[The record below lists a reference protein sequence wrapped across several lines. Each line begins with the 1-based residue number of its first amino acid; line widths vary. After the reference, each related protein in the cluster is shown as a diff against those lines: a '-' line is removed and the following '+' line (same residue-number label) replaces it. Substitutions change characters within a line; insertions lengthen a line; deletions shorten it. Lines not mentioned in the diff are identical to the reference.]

1 MKHGQ
6 NGQILDLRVRDK
18 AIPGDLSSPV
28 SEFLDIVRFDNF
40 AAMFRNSSHDMS
52 THDLM
57 KVLVKIQQQRFNL
70 ETLGN
75 AFTPFSVTVGTTP
88 TQILAPNKTPR
99 GYLFLNP
106 SQTVNGITTDTTMFA
121 SASRGAGTVTSVEVN
136 VQAFRTSRFF
146 LNITVAPTTL
156 QVNLQ
161 TRDPLTLN
169 WATAQTDIFSGV
181 IATGTYYVDT
191 GEIGTDN
198 FVRLQTV
205 STGTGTWSIA
215 MISKEAYGGTV
226 SPPGIFLGNANV
238 TTAIGYPILGG
249 QEKRF
254 LLMDNTPLFG
264 VALVATPISIFQLQ

>member
-1 MKHGQ
+1 MKRGN
-6 NGQILDLRVRDK
+6 NGQILDLTEARK
-18 AIPGDLSSPV
+18 QIPSDLSSPV
-28 SEFLDIVRFDNF
+28 SEFLDILRYDNY
-40 AAMFRNSSHDMS
+40 AAMFRNSSEDMS

-121 SASRGAGTVTSVEVN
+121 SASRGAGTVTSTEVN

-146 LNITVAPTTL
+146 LNITVSPTTL
-156 QVNLQ
+156 VVNIQ

-181 IATGTYYVDT
+181 VATGAYYVDT
-191 GEIGTDN
+191 GEVGTDD
-198 FVRLQTV
+198 FVRIQTV

-215 MISKEAYGGTV
+215 MVSKEAYGGTV

-254 LLMDNTPLFG
+254 LLMDNTPLYG
-264 VALVATPISIFQLQ
+264 VALVATPLSIFQLQ

>member
-1 MKHGQ
+1 MKNGN
-6 NGQILDLRVRDK
+6 NGQVIDLRAKDRTV
-18 AIPGDLSSPV
+18 PGDLSSPV
-28 SEFLDIVRFDNF
+28 SEFLDILRYDNY
-40 AAMFRNSSHDMS
+40 AAMFRNSSEDMT

-88 TQILAPNKTPR
+88 TRILPPNKTPR

-106 SQTVNGITTDTTMFA
+106 SQTVNGITTNTTMFA
-121 SASRGAGTVTSVEVN
+121 SASRGAGTVTSLELN

-156 QVNLQ
+156 VVNLQ

-169 WATAQTDIFSGV
+169 WATAQSDIFSSV

-191 GEIGTDN
+191 GEIGTDDT
-198 FVRLQTV
+198 VRLQTV

-215 MISKEAYGGTV
+215 MVSKEAYGGTV
-226 SPPGIFLGNANV
+226 SPPGIFLGNGNV

-264 VALVATPISIFQLQ
+264 VALVATSLSIFQLQ

>member
-1 MKHGQ
+1 MKHGS
-6 NGQILDLRVRDK
+6 NGQILDLTPGRKR
-18 AIPGDLSSPV
+18 IPGDLETPTD
-28 SEFLDIVRFDNF
+28 EFLDIIRFDNF
-40 AAMFRNSSHDMS
+40 AAMFRNTSEDMS

-57 KVLVKIQQQRFNL
+57 KVLLKIQQQRFNL

-75 AFTPFSVTVGTTP
+75 AFTPFSVTVGLTP
-88 TQILAPNKTPR
+88 TLILPPNKTPR

-106 SQTVNGITTDTTMFA
+106 SQTVNGITTDTVMFA
-121 SASRGAGTVTSVEVN
+121 SASRGAGTVTSTEVN

-161 TRDPLTLN
+161 TRDPLSLN

-181 IATGTYYVDT
+181 VATGTYYVDT
-191 GEIGTDN
+191 GEIGTDD
-198 FVRLQTV
+198 FVRLQCV
-205 STGTGTWSIA
+205 STGTGTWSIE
-215 MISKEAYGGTV
+215 MVSKEAYGGTV

-254 LLMDNTPLFG
+254 LLMDNTPLYG
-264 VALVATPISIFQLQ
+264 VAAVATTLSVFQLQ

>member
-1 MKHGQ
+1 MKHGR
-6 NGQILDLRVRDK
+6 NGQILDLRSADRPTPK
-18 AIPGDLSSPV
+18 DLSSPV
-28 SEFLDIVRFDNF
+28 SEFLDIVRFDNY
-40 AAMFRNSSHDMS
+40 AAMFRNSSEDMS

-88 TQILAPNKTPR
+88 TRILAPNKTPR

-106 SQTVNGITTDTTMFA
+106 SQTVNGITTDSTMFA
-121 SASRGAGTVTSVEVN
+121 SASRGAGTVTSLEVN

-161 TRDPLTLN
+161 TRDPLSLN
-169 WATAQTDIFSGV
+169 WATAQTDIFSGAV
-181 IATGTYYVDT
+181 GVGTYYVDT
-191 GEIGTDN
+191 GEIGTDG

-215 MISKEAYGGTV
+215 MTSKEAYGGTV

-254 LLMDNTPLFG
+254 LLMDNTPLYG
-264 VALVATPISIFQLQ
+264 VALVATPLSIFQLQ

>member
-1 MKHGQ
+1 MKNGN
-6 NGQILDLRVRDK
+6 NGQVLDLRGRERPV
-18 AIPGDLSSPV
+18 PSDLSSPV
-28 SEFLDIVRFDNF
+28 SEFLDILRYDNY
-40 AAMFRNSSHDMS
+40 AAMFRNSSEDMS

-75 AFTPFSVTVGTTP
+75 AFTPFTVTVGTIP
-88 TQILAPNKTPR
+88 TRILPPNKTPR

-106 SQTVNGITTDTTMFA
+106 SQTVNGITTNTTMFA
-121 SASRGAGTVTSVEVN
+121 SASRGAGTVTSLELN

-156 QVNLQ
+156 VVNLQ

-181 IATGTYYVDT
+181 VAIGTYYVDT
-191 GEIGTDN
+191 GEIGTDDT
-198 FVRLQTV
+198 VRLQTV
-205 STGTGTWSIA
+205 STGTGTWSLSLV
-215 MISKEAYGGTV
+215 SKEAYGGTV
-226 SPPGIFLGNANV
+226 SPPGIFLGNGNV

-264 VALVATPISIFQLQ
+264 VALVATPLSIFQLQ

>member
-1 MKHGQ
+1 MKRGN
-6 NGQILDLRVRDK
+6 NGQILDLTEARK
-18 AIPGDLSSPV
+18 QIPSDLSSPV
-28 SEFLDIVRFDNF
+28 SEFLDILRYDNY
-40 AAMFRNSSHDMS
+40 AAMFRNSSEDMS

-88 TQILAPNKTPR
+88 TRILAPNKTPR

-136 VQAFRTSRFF
+136 VQSFRTSRFF

-156 QVNLQ
+156 QVNIQ

-181 IATGTYYVDT
+181 VATGTYYVDT
-191 GEIGTDN
+191 GEVGTDD

-215 MISKEAYGGTV
+215 MVSKEAYGGTV

-238 TTAIGYPILGG
+238 TTGIGYPILGG

-254 LLMDNTPLFG
+254 LLMDNTPLYG
-264 VALVATPISIFQLQ
+264 VALVATSLSIFQLQ

>member
-1 MKHGQ
+1 MKNGS
-6 NGQILDLRVRDK
+6 NGQILDLRARGK
-18 AIPGDLSSPV
+18 AIPGDISSPV
-28 SEFLDIVRFDNF
+28 SEFLDILRYDNY
-40 AAMFRNSSHDMS
+40 AAMFRNSSEDMS

-75 AFTPFSVTVGTTP
+75 SFTPFSVTVGTTP
-88 TQILAPNKTPR
+88 TRILAPNKTPR

-106 SQTVNGITTDTTMFA
+106 SQTVNGITTTTTMFA
-121 SASRGAGTVTSVEVN
+121 SASRGAGTVTSTEVN

-146 LNITVAPTTL
+146 LNITVSPTTL
-156 QVNLQ
+156 IVNIQ

-169 WATAQTDIFSGV
+169 WATAQTDIFSSV
-181 IATGTYYVDT
+181 VATGTYYVDT
-191 GEIGTDN
+191 GEVGTDDT
-198 FVRLQTV
+198 VRLQTV
-205 STGTGTWSIA
+205 STGTGTWSLV
-215 MISKEAYGGTV
+215 MVSKEAYGGTV

-238 TTAIGYPILGG
+238 TTGIGYPILGG

>member
-1 MKHGQ
+1 MKHGN
-6 NGQILDLRVRDK
+6 NGQILDLTEARK
-18 AIPGDLSSPV
+18 KIPSDLSSPI
-28 SEFLDIVRFDNF
+28 SEFLDIVRYDNY
-40 AAMFRNSSHDMS
+40 AAMFRNSSEDMS

-88 TQILAPNKTPR
+88 TRILAPNKTPR

-121 SASRGAGTVTSVEVN
+121 SASRGAGTVTSTEVN

-161 TRDPLTLN
+161 SRDPLTLN
-169 WATAQTDIFSGV
+169 WATVQSDIFSGV

-191 GEIGTDN
+191 GEIGTDD

-215 MISKEAYGGTV
+215 MVSKEAYGATV
-226 SPPGIFLGNANV
+226 SPPGVFLGNANV

-254 LLMDNTPLFG
+254 LLMDNTPLYG
-264 VALVATPISIFQLQ
+264 VALVATPLSIFQLQ

>member
-1 MKHGQ
+1 MKHGA
-6 NGQILDLRVRDK
+6 NGQILDLSSVRK
-18 AIPGDLSSPV
+18 RIPSDLESPT
-28 SEFLDIVRFDNF
+28 SEFLDIVRYDNY
-40 AAMFRNSSHDMS
+40 AAMFRNSSEDMS

-57 KVLVKIQQQRFNL
+57 KMLVKIQQQRFNL

-88 TQILAPNKTPR
+88 TLILAPNKTPR

-161 TRDPLTLN
+161 TRDPLSLN
-169 WATAQTDIFSGV
+169 WATAQTDIFFGV
-181 IATGTYYVDT
+181 VGVGTYYVDT
-191 GEIGTDN
+191 GEIGTDG

-215 MISKEAYGGTV
+215 MTSKEAYGGTV
-226 SPPGIFLGNANV
+226 SPPGVFLGNGNV

-264 VALVATPISIFQLQ
+264 VALVATPLSIFQLQ

>member
-1 MKHGQ
+1 MKHGVS
-6 NGQILDLRVRDK
+6 GQILDL
-18 AIPGDLSSPV
+18 SPV
-28 SEFLDIVRFDNF
+28 RKRIPSDLEYPTSEFLDIVRYDNY
-40 AAMFRNSSHDMS
+40 AAMFRNSSEDMS

-75 AFTPFSVTVGTTP
+75 AFTPFTVTVGTTP
-88 TQILAPNKTPR
+88 TRILPPNKTPR

-106 SQTVNGITTDTTMFA
+106 SQTVNGITTNSTMFA
-121 SASRGAGTVTSVEVN
+121 SASRGVGTVTSLEVN

-146 LNITVAPTTL
+146 LNITVSPTTL

-161 TRDPLTLN
+161 SRDPLTLT
-169 WATAQTDIFSGV
+169 WATVQTDIFSAV
-181 IATGTYYVDT
+181 VATGTYYIDT
-191 GEIGTDN
+191 GEIGTDDT
-198 FVRLQTV
+198 VRLQTV

-215 MISKEAYGGTV
+215 MVSKEAYGGTV
-226 SPPGIFLGNANV
+226 SPPGIFLGNGNV

-264 VALVATPISIFQLQ
+264 VALVATSLSIFQLQ

>member
-1 MKHGQ
+1 MKHGA
-6 NGQILDLRVRDK
+6 NGQILDLSPGRKR
-18 AIPGDLSSPV
+18 IPGDLESPT
-28 SEFLDIVRFDNF
+28 SEFLDILRFDNY
-40 AAMFRNSSHDMS
+40 AAMFRNTSEDMS

-57 KVLVKIQQQRFNL
+57 KVLLKIQQQRFNL

-121 SASRGAGTVTSVEVN
+121 SASRGAGTVTSTEVN

-146 LNITVAPTTL
+146 LNVTVSPTTL
-156 QVNLQ
+156 VVNLQ

-169 WATAQTDIFSGV
+169 WATAQSDIFSSV
-181 IATGTYYVDT
+181 VATGTYYVDT
-191 GEIGTDN
+191 GEIGTDD

-205 STGTGTWSIA
+205 STGTGTWSLA

-238 TTAIGYPILGG
+238 STAFGYPILGG

-254 LLMDNTPLFG
+254 LLMDNTPLYG
-264 VALVATPISIFQLQ
+264 VALVATPLSIFQLQ

>member
-1 MKHGQ
+1 MKNGN
-6 NGQILDLRVRDK
+6 NGQVLDLRARDK
-18 AIPGDLSSPV
+18 AVPGDLSSPV
-28 SEFLDIVRFDNF
+28 SEFLDVLRYDNY
-40 AAMFRNSSHDMS
+40 AAMFRNSSEDMS

-88 TQILAPNKTPR
+88 TIILAPNKTPR

-121 SASRGAGTVTSVEVN
+121 SASRGAGTATSVVVN

-181 IATGTYYVDT
+181 VATGTYYVDT

-215 MISKEAYGGTV
+215 MVSKEAYGGTV
-226 SPPGIFLGNANV
+226 SPPGVFLGNANV

-254 LLMDNTPLFG
+254 LLMDNTPLYG
-264 VALVATPISIFQLQ
+264 VALVATPLSIFQLQ